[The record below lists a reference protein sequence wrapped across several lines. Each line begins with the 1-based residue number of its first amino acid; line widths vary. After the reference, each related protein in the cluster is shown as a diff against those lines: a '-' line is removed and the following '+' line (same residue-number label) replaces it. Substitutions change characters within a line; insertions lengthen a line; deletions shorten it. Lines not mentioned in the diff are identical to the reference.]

1 MADKIEK
8 ESKLIENV
16 GSVAGGAVGG
26 VIGTV
31 VAGPGGAVLG
41 ASAGTLIENAVKKLG
56 EDIKERKLS
65 KAENKKVGSV
75 YTLASENINK
85 KLIAG
90 KTLREDS
97 FFEESETDRSS
108 AEEILERTL
117 FAAQREAE
125 EKKLPYY
132 ARMFANIAFSTDV
145 SRPIANQTIK
155 IAEQLTYRQLL
166 ILNAI
171 ATFQIGGVPL
181 KKTAYGS
188 VAGLTNVAIASEIFE
203 LYRMSLLSSSSV
215 IFDNAGINPSALSIT
230 GYGAHIFYLMELHT
244 LIPDCDNVQL
254 MAEITEFL
262 TGIEVCTQR
271 VTPENG
277 S

>member
-1 MADKIEK
+1 MTDKIEK
-8 ESKLIENV
+8 ETKLIENV

-41 ASAGTLIENAVKKLG
+41 AFAGTLIENTIKKIG

-75 YTLASENINK
+75 YALASENISK

-90 KTLREDS
+90 QVLREDN
-97 FFEESETDRSS
+97 FFEESESDRSS

-132 ARMFANIAFSTDV
+132 AQMFANIAFSKDV

-171 ATFQIGGVPL
+171 ATFQISGIPL

-188 VAGLTNVAIASEIFE
+188 VVGLTNVAIASEIFE
-203 LYRMSLLSSSSV
+203 LYRMSLLSSSSI

-230 GYGAHIFYLMELHT
+230 GYGAHIFNLMELHT
-244 LIPDCDNVQL
+244 LIPDGDNVQL

-271 VTPENG
+271 GTPENNR
-277 S
+277 